1 MFTQQAPQNLNSQY
15 KKFPKKKKDKI
26 KIFIKRCITELSEV
40 WFHNSTMYS
49 ESMHTVDK
57 YPS

>member
-15 KKFPKKKKDKI
+15 KKVPKKKDKNVI
-26 KIFIKRCITELSEV
+26 ERCITEIREF
-40 WFHNSTMYS
+40 WFHNSTNYS